1 MEIKMGLTKEKKKE
15 IVDKFAMHVT
25 DTSSPQ
31 VQIAL
36 LTARL
41 NSLNEHLKENKKDF
55 HTRQGLMKMVGKR
68 RSLLNYLSKIDVP
81 GYKVLLEALNIR
93 K

>member
-1 MEIKMGLTKEKKKE
+1 MGLTKEKKKE